1 MEIPTQ
7 TSEPSNN
14 NLLLDLHA
22 YAHQQDENFTTKAFA
37 HLLRHLLMNESK
49 AAANFLKKLT
59 GGWLRLDE
67 DACRVVRVSTQVRT
81 PDGQPDI
88 EITSSREMVIVE
100 VKVDAPVRPGQIRNY
115 RKILKDSVY
124 DRDRTRLVLLTRFDS
139 RLRPRDKPDFAVYWY
154 KVADWLSEADK
165 GLKEKTSKYLCQ
177 QFLGFMRGRGLTMDH
192 VGKEFVPGIQAIS
205 NFRAMLEHALGELD
219 LRKLRRSAWVGAVG
233 CHFHIGRRFFWVG
246 IGFSEPSE
254 LWLTE
259 FKHGSRKWIEVRD
272 GGPLDLDKVGF
283 FDLPKEDQTEC
294 LKSFIRKETAGG
306 KRPRS

>member
-1 MEIPTQ
+1 MEIPTK

-59 GGWLRLDE
+59 GGWLRLGE
-67 DACRVVRVSTQVRT
+67 DACTHVGVITQMRT

-88 EITSSREMVIVE
+88 QITSSREMVIVE
-100 VKVDAPVRPGQIRNY
+100 VKVDAPVRPGQIPNY
-115 RKILKDSVY
+115 KKILKDSRCV
-124 DRDRTRLVLLTRFDS
+124 RTRLVLLTRFDS
-139 RLRPRDKPDFAVYWY
+139 RLRPRDKPDFAVHWY
-154 KVADWLSEADK
+154 EVADWLAEADK

-177 QFLGFMRGRGLTMDH
+177 QFLVFMRGRGLTMDH

-205 NFRAMLEHALGELD
+205 SFRAMLELALDEPD
-219 LRKLRRSAWVGAVG
+219 IRKHRGSAWVEALG

-246 IGFSEPSE
+246 INFPEPSKLQLE
-254 LWLTE
+254 ESRMVSGKWKRFRE
-259 FKHGSRKWIEVRD
+259 GGS
-272 GGPLDLDKVGF
+272 LDLAKEGF
-283 FDLPKEDQTEC
+283 FDLPNKEDQIKL

>member
-1 MEIPTQ
+1 
-7 TSEPSNN
+7 
-14 NLLLDLHA
+14 
-22 YAHQQDENFTTKAFA
+22 
-37 HLLRHLLMNESK
+37 MNESK

-59 GGWLRLDE
+59 GDWLRLDE
-67 DACRVVRVSTQVRT
+67 DACSEVSVNTQMRT

-88 EITSSREMVIVE
+88 QITSSREMVIVE
-100 VKVDAPVRPGQIRNY
+100 VKVDAPVHPGQIPNY
-115 RKILKDSVY
+115 RKILKILKDSRRV
-124 DRDRTRLVLLTRFDS
+124 RTCLVLLTRFDS
-139 RLRPRDKPDFAVYWY
+139 RLRPRDKPDFAVHWY

-165 GLKEKTSKYLCQ
+165 GLREKTSKYLCR

-205 NFRAMLEHALGELD
+205 SFRAMLEHALGELD
-219 LRKLRRSAWVGAVG
+219 IRKLRRSAWVSAVG

-259 FKHGSRKWIEVRD
+259 FRRVSRKWIEVPD
-272 GGPLDLDKVGF
+272 GGSLDLAKVGF
-283 FDLPKEDQTEC
+283 FDLPNKEDQIKL
-294 LKSFIRKETAGG
+294 LKSFIRKETAGR